1 MLEKKSDKFDNLAK
15 KCKICVT
22 IPFSYVYIGKCGLT
36 KRHLIHFNKTN
47 YNEEKRIADG

>member
-22 IPFSYVYIGKCGLT
+22 IPSIYVYREVCVD
-36 KRHLIHFNKTN
+36 
-47 YNEEKRIADG
+47 EKDI

>member
-22 IPFSYVYIGKCGLT
+22 IPFYICIWESVADKERLLT
-36 KRHLIHFNKTN
+36 HFNNKLQ
-47 YNEEKRIADG
+47 